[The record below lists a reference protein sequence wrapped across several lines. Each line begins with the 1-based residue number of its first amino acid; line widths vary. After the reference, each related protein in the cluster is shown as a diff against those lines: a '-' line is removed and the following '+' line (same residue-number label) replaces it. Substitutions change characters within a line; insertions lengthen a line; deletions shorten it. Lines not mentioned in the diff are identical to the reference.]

1 MIPSEPSED
10 VISRLQA
17 KGQHGHLTSQM
28 SGLGSDGHLDSGIG
42 GNEAPGYLA
51 VARVLAPWGIR
62 GEVKAEILTDFP
74 NRFSLLEIV
83 YLGEDL
89 EPVEL
94 ESTRLHK
101 RFALLK
107 FAELNRREDVDR
119 LRGMLV
125 QIRADQA
132 MPLDE
137 DTYYVHQIEGLE
149 VWTSDGEHLGPVIE
163 VLFTGGNDVYVVKT
177 KEQELLIPA
186 ISDVVREVDLEAG
199 RLTVRLLEGL
209 R

>member
-1 MIPSEPSED
+1 MISSEPSKD

-17 KGQHGHLTSQM
+17 KGHHGHLTSQM

-42 GNEAPGYLA
+42 GNEPLAYLA

-74 NRFSLLEIV
+74 NRFSLLETV
-83 YLGEDL
+83 YLGEEFQPL
-89 EPVEL
+89 EL
-94 ESTRLHK
+94 ESSRLHK

-107 FAELNRREDVDR
+107 FADLDRREDVER

-125 QIRADQA
+125 QIRTDQA
-132 MPLDE
+132 MALDE
-137 DTYYVHQIEGLE
+137 DTYYVHQIVGLE
-149 VWTSDGEHLGPVIE
+149 VWTVDGEHLGPITD
-163 VLFTGGNDVYVVKT
+163 VLFTGSNDVYVVRT
-177 KEQELLIPA
+177 DNQELLIPA

>member
-1 MIPSEPSED
+1 MISGEPGKD
-10 VISRLQA
+10 VILRLQA
-17 KGQHGHLTSQM
+17 KGYHGHHTSQM

-42 GNEAPGYLA
+42 GTRQPDYLA

-74 NRFSLLEIV
+74 GRFSLLKTV
-83 YLGEDL
+83 YVGDEL
-89 EPVEL
+89 EPLEL
-94 ESTRLHK
+94 EGSRLHK

-107 FAELNRREDVDR
+107 FTGLGRREDVER
-119 LRGMLV
+119 FRGMLV
-125 QIRADQA
+125 QIRGDQA

-137 DTYYVHQIEGLE
+137 NAYYVHQIVGLE
-149 VWTSDGEHLGPVIE
+149 VWTPDGECLGRIIE
-163 VLFTGGNDVYVVKT
+163 VLFTGANDVYVVKA
-177 KEQELLIPA
+177 KDQEILIPA
-186 ISDVVREVDLEAG
+186 ISDVVQEVDLEAG